1 MKLSRL
7 YSNIPEIFQ
16 PIRFKDGLNV
26 VVAKID
32 HPKDDT
38 KLGHNLGKS
47 LLIDVLDFALLK
59 GIDKNHLFKR
69 RADLFDD
76 LVFFLE
82 IEFDSGG
89 FLTIRREV
97 AQPTKIALKRHSN
110 QHADFTNLSSEGWDH
125 WHEAFK
131 KAVTLLDGL
140 LAFAPIKPWSYRTG
154 VGYFLRR
161 QADYLDVFQLNK
173 FSRGRDIAWKP
184 YLAKVLGFDDS
195 LISHKYEADADL
207 SELNAKRNDIEAET
221 NLKPKDFDKLRAS
234 IEVKEAEVGRKT
246 GALDA
251 FDFHTQESELNR
263 DLAETV
269 ERDIVANNEFLYN
282 ARHDLEQIEK
292 SLNKSVDFDLAEVK
306 RVFDESEIA
315 FPQQLERDYD
325 DLVDFNHKILTERQT
340 YLAERASV
348 LKDSIQQVERQNAE
362 LSSRRQSI
370 LKVLGGTDS
379 LRKFKDLQHGLDED
393 RAQLELL
400 KTKALRIEQLLKL
413 TSRLKETR
421 QRVEG
426 LTAEIEQ
433 AIHATNERYT
443 EIRKTFSHIIQSVLH
458 HTALVYVETNESGNM
473 FFHANFTDD
482 ANQETEED
490 RGTTFKKTLCVAF
503 DLAVLI
509 SYAKEPFFHFVY
521 HDGGLENLQ
530 NKLKVVML
538 RVIREICD
546 AHNIQYIFS
555 SLSEDL
561 PTTDEP
567 NLWPQPNEIILTLD
581 DSGDSGRLFKMKSF

>member
-1 MKLSRL
+1 MKLSHL
-7 YSNIPEIFQ
+7 YSNKPEVFQ
-16 PIRFKDGLNV
+16 PILFKDGLNV
-26 VVAKID
+26 VLANIN

-47 LLIDVLDFALLK
+47 LLIDILDFALLK
-59 GIDKNHLFKR
+59 GINKNHLFKR

-76 LVFFLE
+76 FVFFLE
-82 IEFDSGG
+82 IELQKGK

-97 AQPTKIALKRHSN
+97 AQATKIAFKRHSEQYTDYTTLDPDN
-110 QHADFTNLSSEGWDH
+110 WDH

-140 LAFAPIKPWSYRTG
+140 LDLTPIKPWSYRTG

-161 QADYLDVFQLNK
+161 QADYQDVFQLNK

-184 YLAKVLGFDDS
+184 YLARVLGFDDALLS
-195 LISHKYEADADL
+195 DKYEADAEL
-207 SELNAKRNDIEAET
+207 SELNTKRSEIEAET

-234 IEVKEAEVGRKT
+234 IEVKDAEVSRKT
-246 GALDA
+246 SALDA
-251 FDFHTQESELNR
+251 FDFHTQESELNQN
-263 DLAETV
+263 LVETV
-269 ERDIVANNEFLYN
+269 EREIVANNEFLYN

-292 SLNKSVDFDLAEVK
+292 SLSKSVDFDLAEVK
-306 RVFDESEIA
+306 RVFEESEIA
-315 FPQQLERDYD
+315 FPDQLARDYD

-340 YLAERASV
+340 SLSQRARA
-348 LKDSIQQVERQNAE
+348 LKDEIQQMERQNAE
-362 LSSRRQSI
+362 LSARRQSI

-379 LRKFKDLQHGLDED
+379 LQKFKDLQRGLDAD

-400 KTKALRIEQLLKL
+400 KAKALRIEQLLEL
-413 TSRLKETR
+413 TSQLKETR

-426 LTAEIEQ
+426 LTAEIDQ
-433 AIHATNERYT
+433 AIRSTNQRYS

-458 HTALVYVETNESGNM
+458 HTALVYVEPNDSGNM
-473 FFHANFTDD
+473 VFHAQFTDD
-482 ANQETEED
+482 SNQETEED

-530 NKLKVVML
+530 NKLKLAML
-538 RVIREICD
+538 RVIREACNTHD
-546 AHNIQYIFS
+546 IQYIFS

-561 PTTDEP
+561 PTTDETV
-567 NLWPQPNEIILTLD
+567 LCPQPDEIILTLD
-581 DSGDSGRLFKMKSF
+581 DSGDNGRLFKMKSF